1 MDSNSAMGNNSSMQ
15 RTCRNKWRSVVI
27 FSHFYFCVL
36 CTENNSS
43 LSLFPGGLF
52 LLLIFLFVIW
62 KEFVADFQ
70 KYILLERSEKCMDD
84 VPVHVYYGWSFM
96 FAAAG
101 VPLILLSGL
110 VFYLVG
116 RDIMKSLE

>member
-1 MDSNSAMGNNSSMQ
+1 MGRVSCAQ
-15 RTCRNKWRSVVI
+15 
-27 FSHFYFCVL
+27 
-36 CTENNSS
+36 NNSS

-62 KEFVADFQ
+62 KEFAADFQ
-70 KYILLERSEKCMDD
+70 KYILLERSEKCLDD
-84 VPVHVYYGWSFM
+84 VPVHVRYGWSFM

-101 VPLILLSGL
+101 VPLVLLSGL
-110 VFYLVG
+110 LFYLIG